1 MGSIADQIPIT
12 DINPLKKLR
21 DAIDNKLRDIVSQ
34 TDENSIDWKAKLK
47 ELLDEI
53 YKLCCENWN
62 LLKFILFTAGAAL
75 SIPILLQIAGF
86 SLLGPVAGSFAA
98 AWQASI
104 GNVAAGSFFAFL
116 QSISMA
122 PATAMITGA
131 LIGFGA
137 FVWVELKREP
147 DAPAK
152 PVPDHGDDDD
162 APGDGTPPGNAQKS
176 GAGRRLLNPLRSL
189 YDGYRVARYGFSG
202 KTRFRG

>member
-1 MGSIADQIPIT
+1 MADQIPIT
-12 DINPLKKLR
+12 DANLLKKLR
-21 DAIDNKLRDIVSQ
+21 DTIDNGLRDIRSQ
-34 TDENSIDWKAKLK
+34 TDEDSIDWKAKLK

-53 YKLCCENWN
+53 CNLCSENWN
-62 LLKFILFTAGAAL
+62 LLRFVAYAVAAVGAAL
-75 SIPILLQIAGF
+75 AIPIILQIAGF

-104 GNVAAGSFFAFL
+104 GNVVAGSLFAFL

-122 PATAMITGA
+122 PATAMTTGA
-131 LIGFGA
+131 LITFGV
-137 FVWVELKREP
+137 FLWVELKREP

-152 PVPDHGDDDD
+152 PGPDDGDDG

-176 GAGRRLLNPLRSL
+176 GAGRRLLNPLRSV